1 MAPRHQHGYPNPSLI
16 SAAKEHVGGKAHES
30 SVRHHGCSS
39 MRPNMRIMR
48 QMRRGHTKEL
58 TYGFA
63 QAVDNTTVLI
73 EGDSSADPGE
83 ISQFVTPLLDGSGLR
98 QENPISSRMVYL
110 RVVYLREFS
119 NA

>member
-1 MAPRHQHGYPNPSLI
+1 
-16 SAAKEHVGGKAHES
+16 
-30 SVRHHGCSS
+30 
-39 MRPNMRIMR
+39 MRIMR